1 MKRYEALCCVSVS
14 VSDSDS
20 DSDYRVN
27 VTDTVAVTVTVTV
40 NVMLLPIILRMSH
53 DMKSFVKSQESRQ
66 VLRIP

>member
-27 VTDTVAVTVTVTV
+27 VTDTVAVTVTV

-53 DMKSFVKSQESRQ
+53 DMKSFVKSQDSGQ